1 MNRTLPNG
9 NTIVAIDFEAGI
21 ILSSVDKYRVT
32 EYVTH
37 AFYRGDLHSTSVG
50 HYMRDLS
57 EARKD
62 FEERV
67 KRGY

>member
-1 MNRTLPNG
+1 MNETLPNG

-21 ILSSVDKYRVT
+21 VLSSIDKIRGT

-37 AFYRGDLHSTSVG
+37 AFYGGDLHSTSIG
-50 HYMRDLS
+50 HYMSDLG
-57 EARKD
+57 EARED
-62 FEERV
+62 FNERV